1 MTPRQYAECCGT
13 GDPEPYMFPEWE
25 KMLDEVCSLIKRGG
39 LFPADMDCLLTM
51 MALDDETEDVLDCLT
66 AQGDELLISVLTHAG
81 LRSIFPQAR
90 WQCAE
95 LLGRR
100 SIPLLLWCSF
110 QHIPDLLF
118 FSAAVC
124 AQAQQRNSTFLQNR
138 VLLYI
143 PLRLFASDFM
153 EARSVHLNRQ
163 YRLLIHLIEQQKIN
177 MCQWIPGIFAFFL
190 YQRLIVLYQRR
201 KRNVYSTADGG
212 IRLLRQHLLNHGI
225 HEILGIVL
233 RYSFMLLQICPALLG
248 IALIEHKPLR
258 PRGYIRSAA
267 ASRPGRQ
274 PRHQDPPPG

>member
-1 MTPRQYAECCGT
+1 MPG
-13 GDPEPYMFPEWE
+13 PN
-25 KMLDEVCSLIKRGG
+25 VCYRTLI
-39 LFPADMDCLLTM
+39 L
-51 MALDDETEDVLDCLT
+51 
-66 AQGDELLISVLTHAG
+66 
-81 LRSIFPQAR
+81 
-90 WQCAE
+90 
-95 LLGRR
+95 
-100 SIPLLLWCSF
+100 LLLWCSF
-110 QHIPDLLF
+110 QHILDLLF
-118 FSAAVC
+118 FSAAIC

-248 IALIEHKPLR
+248 IALMIEQQK
-258 PRGYIRSAA
+258 INMCQWI
-267 ASRPGRQ
+267 PGIFA
-274 PRHQDPPPG
+274 